1 MPSRVFGAGI
11 RKRIKPPKREP
22 MVPANFHKKFAEFAE
37 KKGMASALPKPKS
50 YFGKLRRPS

>member
-11 RKRIKPPKREP
+11 KKRIKPPKRTP

-37 KKGMASALPKPKS
+37 KKGMSAALPKPKS